1 MKTVNIVLNEK
12 YTNISSLI
20 DITLNKDYTVQ
31 NNGIQDVSLAILT
44 GEVPNESSMYYMLK
58 PGKELTINLSEGNIL
73 WARTAISKS
82 TICITGDIATESFT
96 YTITPTPSNATVTI
110 NGTVGA
116 SAKVA
121 AGAAINWKVEAV
133 GYETKTGTDA
143 IFENKTV
150 PVTLEKAKVTFT
162 VNAIPTN
169 AVVKLNSEI
178 QNSITVDYGS
188 TVNYEVSL
196 DGYVTQSGTTEALT
210 KNTSINITLVE
221 EPKEYTL
228 TINPTP
234 SDATVKI
241 NNTEQKTITVTE
253 GTKVTWSVEKTG
265 YTSQSGEETMND
277 NKELNITLVA
287 IPTFTFTITP
297 TPESATVKL
306 NGETKN
312 SITVETGTEVNW
324 EVSATGYD
332 TQTGEETITAN
343 KTLPVTLVKTQVTVT
358 ATTNPADATVTM
370 NDVPGNPQTFDY
382 GTEVT
387 VKATKTG
394 YLDASQNLG
403 SVTSNVTPNLVLTPD
418 SFTLTINPTPSDAT
432 VTLNDEVRT
441 SITGT
446 HDTNVNWK
454 VEKAGYVTKSGTE
467 QIGTSNRTLDIELE
481 AEPTPQYTLTINP
494 TPAEAT
500 VKLNSVEQ
508 KSITVDSG
516 TSVAWEVSMTGYT
529 TQSGNETVTETK
541 TLDIVLTAESA

>member
-1 MKTVNIVLNEK
+1 
-12 YTNISSLI
+12 
-20 DITLNKDYTVQ
+20 
-31 NNGIQDVSLAILT
+31 
-44 GEVPNESSMYYMLK
+44 
-58 PGKELTINLSEGNIL
+58 
-73 WARTAISKS
+73 
-82 TICITGDIATESFT
+82 
-96 YTITPTPSNATVTI
+96 
-110 NGTVGA
+110 
-116 SAKVA
+116 
-121 AGAAINWKVEAV
+121 
-133 GYETKTGTDA
+133 
-143 IFENKTV
+143 
-150 PVTLEKAKVTFT
+150 
-162 VNAIPTN
+162 
-169 AVVKLNSEI
+169 
-178 QNSITVDYGS
+178 
-188 TVNYEVSL
+188 
-196 DGYVTQSGTTEALT
+196 
-210 KNTSINITLVE
+210 
-221 EPKEYTL
+221 
-228 TINPTP
+228 
-234 SDATVKI
+234 
-241 NNTEQKTITVTE
+241 
-253 GTKVTWSVEKTG
+253 
-265 YTSQSGEETMND
+265 MND

-446 HDTNVNWK
+446 HDTSVNWK